1 MSVSVIRAVTKTVP
15 VFLCVALLN
24 GILSY
29 FLVPVLSP
37 ERTVPWHITIDTAC
51 LMVALFA
58 FLVGW
63 MAYDRKV
70 PRVGYLGFGFL
81 LVALFDFSQLL
92 TFTDGIVFP
101 ASGLA
106 AWFLLLGRIVEA
118 LVLLGA
124 VSGLRHTVPRGKLL
138 LLIVGLFGLSL
149 LAAFSFPAVASL
161 SAQSSPYMTAAWSAF
176 LYACYGAT
184 VVLAFRMLR
193 RGELNV
199 FTGLGGAA
207 LCLALA
213 QTCLI
218 FAGGRTDFWL
228 MMGHHFKLCGYGFVL
243 WLLISEAVVAPF
255 RRLEQRS
262 AALEQ
267 EVQERRSAQ
276 QNLAATNER
285 LNSILSNNPAVVYD
299 ATVAKDGR
307 YMRVDFVSSNVSS
320 ILGYGAR
327 ELQELI
333 KEPGSFF
340 DGIHPKDLPR
350 VRNRMSHL
358 IKRGYVQGDFRFRR
372 RDGSY
377 LWMHLKARRL
387 GDCGKNEVRVV
398 GCITDLSG
406 RKRIENALRRAE
418 HDRKLI
424 LSTIPDKVIYFD
436 LNMRMIWANA
446 ACSGQDGK
454 SVLAGKNC
462 YQVWFARDEPCPE
475 CPILATLRTGTFQEK
490 EITKPDGSVWFV
502 RSHPVRDDDG
512 NLIGAVK
519 VSTDITERKK
529 MEEELQRSQRQIVH
543 IFESI
548 TDGFLALD
556 KHWRITYINM
566 EAARI
571 TGLKPEALIG
581 KNVCDLLPE
590 RGAAICEMLRTA
602 AEERRTVSFEAV
614 IDDGW
619 WEIRVYPSSDGLA
632 VYLRD
637 ISERKRAQEQ
647 YIKLERL
654 NVIGEM
660 AAGIAHEVRNPMTS
674 ARGFLQILEEKAEC
688 RLYKSYFELVIS
700 EIDRA
705 NEIISEYLS
714 LARNRPVNKRPG
726 NLNRI
731 IETILP
737 LIRADGVTRDKYVQ
751 TDLGN
756 IPELILDDK
765 EIRQLILNLARNGLE
780 AMDAGGVL
788 TIATVL
794 DDEDVVLVVR
804 DQGRGI
810 PPEILDK
817 LGTPFLTTKK
827 AGTGLGLA
835 VCQSIADR
843 HNAVIAVGT
852 GPEGTTF
859 FVRFATGNKS
869 SGGRETENRILRVV
883 NP

>member
-1 MSVSVIRAVTKTVP
+1 MSVSLIRAAVKTVP
-15 VFLCVALLN
+15 VFLCIALFN
-24 GILSY
+24 GMLSY
-29 FLVPVLSP
+29 LLVPVLFP
-37 ERTVPWHITIDTAC
+37 ERTVQWHIAIDTVC

-58 FLVGW
+58 FLVSW
-63 MAYDRKV
+63 MTYDRKV
-70 PRVGYLGFGFL
+70 PLVSYLGFGFL
-81 LVALFDFSQLL
+81 LVALFDFSLML
-92 TFTDGIVFP
+92 TLIDGIIYSV
-101 ASGLA
+101 SGLT
-106 AWFLLLGRIVEA
+106 AWFLSLGRIVEA
-118 LVLLGA
+118 LVLLSA
-124 VSGLRHTVPRGKLL
+124 VSGLRYTVPRGKLL
-138 LLIVGLFGLSL
+138 FLIMGLFGLSL

-161 SAQSSPYMTAAWSAF
+161 SMQSSPYMTAVWSVF

-184 VVLAFRMLR
+184 AVLAFRELR
-193 RGELNV
+193 QDKMNV
-199 FTGLGGAA
+199 FTAMSGAVLCMA
-207 LCLALA
+207 LT

-218 FAGGRTDFWL
+218 LLGGGIDFWL
-228 MMGHHFKLCGYGFVL
+228 MMGHHFKLCGYCFVL

-255 RRLEQRS
+255 RQLEHQS
-262 AALEQ
+262 TALER

-276 QNLAATNER
+276 QKLAAINER
-285 LNSILSNNPAVVYD
+285 LNSILTNNPAVVYD
-299 ATVAKDGR
+299 ALVTKDGR
-307 YMRVDFVSSNVSS
+307 DMRVDFVSNNVSS
-320 ILGYGAR
+320 ILGYGP
-327 ELQELI
+327 QDFI
-333 KEPGSFF
+333 GEPGSFF
-340 DGIHPKDLPR
+340 DGIHPEDLPH

-358 IKRGYVQGDFRFRR
+358 VKRGYVQGDFRFRR

-377 LWMHLKARRL
+377 LWMHLKARTL
-387 GDCGKNEVRVV
+387 EDCGKNEVRVV

-406 RKRIENALRRAE
+406 RKRIENALQRAE
-418 HDRKLI
+418 RDKELI
-424 LSTIPDKVIYFD
+424 LSSILDKVIYFD
-436 LNMRMIWANA
+436 LNMRIIWANA
-446 ACSGQDGK
+446 ACNGQDGK
-454 SVLAGKNC
+454 SVLEEKNC
-462 YQVWFARDEPCPE
+462 YEVWFARDEPCPE
-475 CPILATLRTGTFQEK
+475 CPILATLRTGTFQEN

-519 VSTDITERKK
+519 VATDITERKK
-529 MEEELQRSQRQIVH
+529 MEEELQRSQRQVVH

-556 KHWRITYINM
+556 KHQRITYINK

-571 TGLKPEALIG
+571 TGMKPEVLIG
-581 KNVCDLLPE
+581 KKVCDLFP
-590 RGAAICEMLRTA
+590 GPGTIICEKLRTA
-602 AEERRTVSFEAV
+602 AEERKTVNFEV
-614 IDDGW
+614 MIDDSW
-619 WEIRVYPSSDGLA
+619 WEIYVYPSSDGLA

-637 ISERKRAQEQ
+637 VSERKQAEEQ

-688 RLYKSYFELVIS
+688 RPYKSYYELIIS

-714 LARNRPVNKRPG
+714 LARNRPVNKRPL

-737 LIRADGVTRDKYVQ
+737 LIKADGVTRDKYVQ

-756 IPELILDDK
+756 IPELVLDDK

-794 DDEDVVLVVR
+794 EDEDVVLIVR

-835 VCQSIADR
+835 VCQSIVDR
-843 HNAVIAVGT
+843 HNADLAVDT

-859 FVRFATGNKS
+859 FVRFTVGNKLL
-869 SGGRETENRILRVV
+869 GGRERKIGFFK
-883 NP
+883 